1 MTPLIVS
8 KESKSRSTVLW
19 KDPHSPSW
27 VADVFRLWKETARPY
42 PTSDYTVFK
51 NGSRSIVAR
60 WKSSDGPV
68 IIKHYK
74 TPGLRRRVRFAFSKS
89 RCMQNWHM
97 SELCHSLG
105 LAVPKF
111 IFVAEERWVGL
122 PGRSLSIMEYIKGIP
137 LHLWA
142 TNESRTATEIR
153 EVAVNLAKEIDRL
166 SNAMITH
173 GDCKAS
179 NIIVTGDHQP
189 YFVDLDGAIQHRS
202 RSAFRKAYFRDARRF
217 RANWLQDDTGELFSN
232 VFSDHPLHS

>member
-1 MTPLIVS
+1 
-8 KESKSRSTVLW
+8 
-19 KDPHSPSW
+19 
-27 VADVFRLWKETARPY
+27 
-42 PTSDYTVFK
+42 
-51 NGSRSIVAR
+51 
-60 WKSSDGPV
+60 
-68 IIKHYK
+68 
-74 TPGLRRRVRFAFSKS
+74 
-89 RCMQNWHM
+89 M
-97 SELCHSLG
+97 SELFHSLG
-105 LAVPKF
+105 LAAPKF

-122 PGRSLSIMEYIKGIP
+122 PGHSLSIMEYIKGIP

-153 EVAVNLAKEIDRL
+153 EVAVKLAKEIDRL

>member
-1 MTPLIVS
+1 MFSQVSLNSLPHIVTPLIVS

-89 RCMQNWHM
+89 RCIEELTGLVLQPHQNKKEFSKRKPRLKHDAGVECTPPATHM
-97 SELCHSLG
+97 L
-105 LAVPKF
+105 
-111 IFVAEERWVGL
+111 
-122 PGRSLSIMEYIKGIP
+122 
-137 LHLWA
+137 
-142 TNESRTATEIR
+142 
-153 EVAVNLAKEIDRL
+153 
-166 SNAMITH
+166 
-173 GDCKAS
+173 
-179 NIIVTGDHQP
+179 
-189 YFVDLDGAIQHRS
+189 IQ
-202 RSAFRKAYFRDARRF
+202 
-217 RANWLQDDTGELFSN
+217 T
-232 VFSDHPLHS
+232 P